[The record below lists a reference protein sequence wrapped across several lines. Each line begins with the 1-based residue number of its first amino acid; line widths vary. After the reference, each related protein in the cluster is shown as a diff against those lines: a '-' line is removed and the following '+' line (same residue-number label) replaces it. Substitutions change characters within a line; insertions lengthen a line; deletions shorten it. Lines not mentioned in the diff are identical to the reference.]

1 MSQILLD
8 HLSKRFGKEQIL
20 NDISLQLESG
30 NIYGIIGRNGSGKTV
45 LLKLICGLLRPTSG
59 KITYNGETLG
69 DRIKILPNTGVIL
82 NRPEFFE
89 ELSAYQN
96 LELLAKLKKII
107 SKEEICEVIQKVGLE
122 NDNKPVSKYSLGMKQ
137 RLGIAQAIMEHPDHL
152 ILDEFSNGLDE
163 EGIKMI
169 HSILRSE
176 AQKGKLI
183 VITSH
188 HQEDIVSLCDHVYRL
203 KEGGL
208 YNEA

>member
-122 NDNKPVSKYSLGMKQ
+122 NDNKQVSKYSLGMKQ

-208 YNEA
+208 YNET

>member
-152 ILDEFSNGLDE
+152 ILDEFSNGLV
-163 EGIKMI
+163 
-169 HSILRSE
+169 L
-176 AQKGKLI
+176 A
-183 VITSH
+183 
-188 HQEDIVSLCDHVYRL
+188 
-203 KEGGL
+203 
-208 YNEA
+208 